1 MVYRFS
7 MKPLF
12 LHTPP
17 PQRCLI
23 AMLAFLLT
31 LPLWASGE
39 SLTARDGGDLV
50 RVGDA
55 VPAFSATL
63 RSGQV
68 LSESFWREGNIVLV
82 FFNTTCSDCRKELP
96 LVQEMMQAH
105 GTRYTFVAIGR
116 QQDPEAAARFWQEN
130 GLSLPYA
137 IDADRSIFSRFARVG
152 IPRIYVIRNGTVTA
166 AFQQKV
172 SRKKLRR
179 ALR

>member
-31 LPLWASGE
+31 LPLWANGE
-39 SLTARDGGDLV
+39 SLTTRDGGDLV

-63 RSGQV
+63 HSGQV

-96 LVQEMMQAH
+96 LVQEMMQAYD
-105 GTRYTFVAIGR
+105 TRYTFVAIGR